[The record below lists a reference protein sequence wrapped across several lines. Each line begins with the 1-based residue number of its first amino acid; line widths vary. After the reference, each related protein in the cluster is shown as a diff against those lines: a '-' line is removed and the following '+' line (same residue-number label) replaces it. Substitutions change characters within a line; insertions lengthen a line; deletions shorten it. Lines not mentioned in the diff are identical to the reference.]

1 MYNTKLSWSS
11 LLLLVVVMTLI
22 AIFKIKKWTKKV
34 FREDDEEDNF
44 ELDSSSNKIAALYI
58 DVWFIFSAVNRLST
72 NMDI

>member
-58 DVWFIFSAVNRLST
+58 DVWFKFSAVNRLST

>member
-1 MYNTKLSWSS
+1 M
-11 LLLLVVVMTLI
+11 LVVVMTLI